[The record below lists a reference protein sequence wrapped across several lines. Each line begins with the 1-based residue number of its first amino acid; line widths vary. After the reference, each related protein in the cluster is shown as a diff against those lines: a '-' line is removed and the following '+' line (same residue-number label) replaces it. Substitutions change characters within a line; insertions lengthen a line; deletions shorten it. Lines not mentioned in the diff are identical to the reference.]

1 MTMAEAKARLAAAR
15 EGRRRLKVLDAKIE
29 HYRDMAAHATGRM
42 DGMRYDASGPFSALE
57 ENVIRLVD
65 LQREAM
71 AERAAYIEHLAWA
84 EEAIRGLANGQQ
96 RSVLELRYICGY
108 SWERIAQTLEMDER
122 WVRRLHGMALEKL
135 KNFGLD

>member
-1 MTMAEAKARLAAAR
+1 
-15 EGRRRLKVLDAKIE
+15 
-29 HYRDMAAHATGRM
+29 MAAHATGRM
-42 DGMRYDASGPFSALE
+42 DGMRYDASGPPSALE